1 MLYLLD
7 GQTKTAKWN
16 GQPLFETV
24 SATVE
29 EELNGIFQ
37 LRLTYPIT
45 DSGVHE
51 TLRADELILCPTP
64 DLGNQLFRVKQ
75 AKIQDD
81 RVELECSHIS
91 DDVMKRQI
99 KPFSATNTTCQSAL
113 MRMVEVCPSDLGL
126 FSFDSDVTERHT
138 YVSDEDLT
146 LYQAL
151 MDGKHSIL
159 GTWEGELVR
168 DNFQLIVKKH
178 RGNDKGVILTS
189 HHNLKAFEDKGDSE
203 KVITRIYATS
213 TFQIEGSDEDT
224 VLSVVVESPLINQY
238 PYVHEARYENNTLQT
253 EEELRQWAMAKFT
266 HEHIDSISRQITVE
280 AYQLDGQEVHLG
292 DTVTLK
298 SQKHK
303 VDVKKKAVSYTFD
316 ALEEVYLLVTF
327 DDEVSFT
334 TSGSSGNNSLTSA
347 AKTIL
352 DVNQSATEHRA
363 SKERANFKKV
373 FDRHFERLQT
383 EVEDGIAKAKAEG
396 ERSGK
401 KAALDYLATDALE
414 ARVAALQKATIDEL
428 TVSSSAWMTRLV
440 SQQILSEYVKSL
452 EIEAD
457 KVVIPGQH
465 TPVFSLDRDGSLS
478 IDTPLLKVRGDS
490 LATKVDLKT
499 ISLTPGPKGDAGADG
514 VGIQLREQ
522 YYLVSAQKTGISTTS
537 SGWSKTIPSL
547 TSTLKYLWNYEKTT
561 FTNGSTTVTTPI
573 VIGVY
578 GDKGVDGK
586 AGKDGKTLYT
596 WRMYADSD
604 KGDGISAVSTGK
616 RYLGLAVNRE
626 SATPSTNPSD
636 YTWSSFFEGTE
647 LGGRNYIDDYAMKAV
662 TFSSVTSEW
671 KKEVVEDTSS
681 VSGVTVKMTC
691 TKAGTAGFHRNFYD
705 LRSRIGATMTF
716 SIDIKC
722 SKSVTL
728 NMGCELG
735 GTKAYE
741 VTTDWQRFVSSWK
754 VSSYQY
760 YSYIFYLK
768 SGSWS
773 VGDVVYL
780 RNVQLEDG
788 NVASAPGP
796 SLNDLIAQID
806 TKADNGFMKQQLD
819 LLTEKTESLRVD
831 LEARALAKE
840 VADWLKSYKEFEKNN
855 EAVLAQFNQ
864 DFIDNT
870 ARIAAIEAD
879 LKANSLLLNFVNTY
893 LRAGDNGVIIG
904 KKDNSEYI
912 ELTSQ
917 GMMIKSAGNAVM
929 TVTAGVIKI
938 HHGVFVETLQVGYY
952 RLEAARHNAKHLV
965 CRFIDAK

>member
-126 FSFDSDVTERHT
+126 FSFDSDVTECHT

-522 YYLVSAQKTGISTTS
+522 YYLVSAQKTGITTTS

-691 TKAGTAGFHRNFYD
+691 TKA
-705 LRSRIGATMTF
+705 
-716 SIDIKC
+716 
-722 SKSVTL
+722 
-728 NMGCELG
+728 GCELG

>member
-1 MLYLLD
+1 MMLYLLG
-7 GQTKTAKWN
+7 GQTKTPKWN

-29 EELNGIFQ
+29 EELNSTFQ
-37 LRLTYPIT
+37 LHLTYPIT
-45 DSGVHE
+45 DSGIHE

-64 DLGNQLFRVKQ
+64 DLGKQLFRVKQ
-75 AKIQDD
+75 VKIQDD
-81 RVELECSHIS
+81 TIELECYHIS

-113 MRMVEVCPSDLGL
+113 MRLVEACPSDLGL

-168 DNFQLIVKKH
+168 DNFQLIVKQH

-213 TFQIEGSDEDT
+213 TFQAEGSDEDT
-224 VLSVVVESPLINQY
+224 VLSVIVESPLINQY

-316 ALEEVYLLVTF
+316 ALEEVYLSVTF

-334 TSGSSGNNSLTSA
+334 NSGSSGNNSLTSA

-352 DVNQSATEHRA
+352 DVNQSVTEHRA
-363 SKERANFKKV
+363 SKERANFNKV

-401 KAALDYLATDALE
+401 KAALAYLATDALE

-478 IDTPLLKVRGDS
+478 IDTPLLKVRGES

-522 YYLVSAQKTGISTTS
+522 YYLVSAQKTGVTATN
-537 SGWSKTIPSL
+537 SGWSKTIPFL

-561 FTNGSTTVTTPI
+561 FTNGSTAVTTPI
-573 VIGVY
+573 VIECY
-578 GDKGVDGK
+578 SFWEYDG
-586 AGKDGKTLYT
+586 A
-596 WRMYADSD
+596 S
-604 KGDGISAVSTGK
+604 
-616 RYLGLAVNRE
+616 
-626 SATPSTNPSD
+626 
-636 YTWSSFFEGTE
+636 
-647 LGGRNYIDDYAMKAV
+647 RN
-662 TFSSVTSEW
+662 
-671 KKEVVEDTSS
+671 
-681 VSGVTVKMTC
+681 
-691 TKAGTAGFHRNFYD
+691 HYD
-705 LRSRIGATMTF
+705 
-716 SIDIKC
+716 
-722 SKSVTL
+722 
-728 NMGCELG
+728 
-735 GTKAYE
+735 
-741 VTTDWQRFVSSWK
+741 
-754 VSSYQY
+754 
-760 YSYIFYLK
+760 
-768 SGSWS
+768 
-773 VGDVVYL
+773 
-780 RNVQLEDG
+780 
-788 NVASAPGP
+788 
-796 SLNDLIAQID
+796 
-806 TKADNGFMKQQLD
+806 
-819 LLTEKTESLRVD
+819 
-831 LEARALAKE
+831 
-840 VADWLKSYKEFEKNN
+840 
-855 EAVLAQFNQ
+855 
-864 DFIDNT
+864 
-870 ARIAAIEAD
+870 
-879 LKANSLLLNFVNTY
+879 
-893 LRAGDNGVIIG
+893 
-904 KKDNSEYI
+904 
-912 ELTSQ
+912 
-917 GMMIKSAGNAVM
+917 
-929 TVTAGVIKI
+929 
-938 HHGVFVETLQVGYY
+938 
-952 RLEAARHNAKHLV
+952 
-965 CRFIDAK
+965 

>member
-1 MLYLLD
+1 
-7 GQTKTAKWN
+7 
-16 GQPLFETV
+16 
-24 SATVE
+24 
-29 EELNGIFQ
+29 
-37 LRLTYPIT
+37 
-45 DSGVHE
+45 
-51 TLRADELILCPTP
+51 
-64 DLGNQLFRVKQ
+64 
-75 AKIQDD
+75 
-81 RVELECSHIS
+81 
-91 DDVMKRQI
+91 
-99 KPFSATNTTCQSAL
+99 
-113 MRMVEVCPSDLGL
+113 
-126 FSFDSDVTERHT
+126 
-138 YVSDEDLT
+138 
-146 LYQAL
+146 
-151 MDGKHSIL
+151 
-159 GTWEGELVR
+159 
-168 DNFQLIVKKH
+168 
-178 RGNDKGVILTS
+178 
-189 HHNLKAFEDKGDSE
+189 
-203 KVITRIYATS
+203 
-213 TFQIEGSDEDT
+213 
-224 VLSVVVESPLINQY
+224 
-238 PYVHEARYENNTLQT
+238 
-253 EEELRQWAMAKFT
+253 
-266 HEHIDSISRQITVE
+266 
-280 AYQLDGQEVHLG
+280 
-292 DTVTLK
+292 
-298 SQKHK
+298 
-303 VDVKKKAVSYTFD
+303 
-316 ALEEVYLLVTF
+316 
-327 DDEVSFT
+327 
-334 TSGSSGNNSLTSA
+334 
-347 AKTIL
+347 
-352 DVNQSATEHRA
+352 
-363 SKERANFKKV
+363 
-373 FDRHFERLQT
+373 
-383 EVEDGIAKAKAEG
+383 
-396 ERSGK
+396 
-401 KAALDYLATDALE
+401 
-414 ARVAALQKATIDEL
+414 
-428 TVSSSAWMTRLV
+428 
-440 SQQILSEYVKSL
+440 QQILSEYVKSL

-522 YYLVSAQKTGISTTS
+522 YYLVSAQKTGITTTS

>member
-522 YYLVSAQKTGISTTS
+522 YYLVSAQKTGITTTS

-547 TSTLKYLWNYEKTT
+547 TSMLKYL
-561 FTNGSTTVTTPI
+561 
-573 VIGVY
+573 
-578 GDKGVDGK
+578 
-586 AGKDGKTLYT
+586 
-596 WRMYADSD
+596 
-604 KGDGISAVSTGK
+604 
-616 RYLGLAVNRE
+616 
-626 SATPSTNPSD
+626 
-636 YTWSSFFEGTE
+636 
-647 LGGRNYIDDYAMKAV
+647 
-662 TFSSVTSEW
+662 
-671 KKEVVEDTSS
+671 
-681 VSGVTVKMTC
+681 
-691 TKAGTAGFHRNFYD
+691 
-705 LRSRIGATMTF
+705 
-716 SIDIKC
+716 
-722 SKSVTL
+722 
-728 NMGCELG
+728 
-735 GTKAYE
+735 
-741 VTTDWQRFVSSWK
+741 
-754 VSSYQY
+754 
-760 YSYIFYLK
+760 
-768 SGSWS
+768 
-773 VGDVVYL
+773 
-780 RNVQLEDG
+780 
-788 NVASAPGP
+788 
-796 SLNDLIAQID
+796 
-806 TKADNGFMKQQLD
+806 
-819 LLTEKTESLRVD
+819 
-831 LEARALAKE
+831 
-840 VADWLKSYKEFEKNN
+840 
-855 EAVLAQFNQ
+855 
-864 DFIDNT
+864 
-870 ARIAAIEAD
+870 
-879 LKANSLLLNFVNTY
+879 
-893 LRAGDNGVIIG
+893 
-904 KKDNSEYI
+904 
-912 ELTSQ
+912 
-917 GMMIKSAGNAVM
+917 
-929 TVTAGVIKI
+929 
-938 HHGVFVETLQVGYY
+938 
-952 RLEAARHNAKHLV
+952 
-965 CRFIDAK
+965 

>member
-7 GQTKTAKWN
+7 GQTKTSKWN
-16 GQPLFETV
+16 GQPLFETM
-24 SATVE
+24 SAMVE
-29 EELNGIFQ
+29 EELNGTFQ
-37 LRLTYPIT
+37 LRVTYPIT
-45 DSGVHE
+45 DSGIHE

-64 DLGNQLFRVKQ
+64 DLGKQLFRVKHI
-75 AKIQDD
+75 KIQDD
-81 RVELECSHIS
+81 TVELECYHIS

-113 MRMVEVCPSDLGL
+113 LRLVEACSSDLGI
-126 FSFDSDVTERHT
+126 FSFDSDVTEPHT

-168 DNFQLIVKKH
+168 DNFRLMVKKH
-178 RGNDKGVILTS
+178 RGKDKDVILTS
-189 HHNLKAFEDKGDSE
+189 HHNLKAYEDKLYSD

-213 TFQIEGSDEDT
+213 TFQAEGSDEDT
-224 VLSVVVESPLINQY
+224 VLSVIVESPLINQY
-238 PYVHEARYENNTLQT
+238 PCVHEARYENNTIQT
-253 EEELRQWAMAKFT
+253 EEGLRQWALSKFT

-303 VDVKKKAVSYTFD
+303 VDVKKKAVGYTFD
-316 ALEEVYLLVTF
+316 ALEEVYLSVTF

-334 TSGSSGNNSLTSA
+334 TSGSSGPHSLTSA

-352 DVNQSATEHRA
+352 DVNQSLTEHRA
-363 SKERANFKKV
+363 SKERANFNKV
-373 FDRHFERLQT
+373 FNRQFERLQT
-383 EVEDGIAKAKAEG
+383 EVEDGIAMAKAEG

-414 ARVAALQKATIDEL
+414 ARVAALQKAMIDEL

-457 KVVIPGQH
+457 KVVIPGRH
-465 TPVFSLDRDGSLS
+465 TPVFSLDRDGNLS
-478 IDTPLLKVRGDS
+478 IDTPLLKVRGES
-490 LATKVDLKT
+490 LATQADLKT
-499 ISLTPGPKGDAGADG
+499 ISLTPGPMGDAGADG
-514 VGIQLREQ
+514 VGIQSREQ
-522 YYLVSAQKTGISTTS
+522 YYLVSAQKTGLTATST
-537 SGWSKTIPSL
+537 GWSKTIPSL

-578 GDKGVDGK
+578 GDKGVDGM

-681 VSGVTVKMTC
+681 VSGVTIKLTC

-716 SIDIKC
+716 SIDLKC

-735 GTKAYE
+735 GTKAYD

-760 YSYIFYLK
+760 YSYIFYLT
-768 SGSWS
+768 SGSWL

-806 TKADNGFMKQQLD
+806 AKADNGFIKQQLD

-879 LKANSLLLNFVNTY
+879 LKANGLLLNFVNTY

-912 ELTSQ
+912 ELTPQ

>member
-522 YYLVSAQKTGISTTS
+522 YYLVSAQKTGITTTS

-561 FTNGSTTVTTPI
+561 FTNGST
-573 VIGVY
+573 
-578 GDKGVDGK
+578 
-586 AGKDGKTLYT
+586 
-596 WRMYADSD
+596 
-604 KGDGISAVSTGK
+604 
-616 RYLGLAVNRE
+616 
-626 SATPSTNPSD
+626 
-636 YTWSSFFEGTE
+636 
-647 LGGRNYIDDYAMKAV
+647 
-662 TFSSVTSEW
+662 
-671 KKEVVEDTSS
+671 
-681 VSGVTVKMTC
+681 
-691 TKAGTAGFHRNFYD
+691 
-705 LRSRIGATMTF
+705 
-716 SIDIKC
+716 
-722 SKSVTL
+722 
-728 NMGCELG
+728 
-735 GTKAYE
+735 
-741 VTTDWQRFVSSWK
+741 
-754 VSSYQY
+754 
-760 YSYIFYLK
+760 
-768 SGSWS
+768 
-773 VGDVVYL
+773 
-780 RNVQLEDG
+780 
-788 NVASAPGP
+788 
-796 SLNDLIAQID
+796 
-806 TKADNGFMKQQLD
+806 
-819 LLTEKTESLRVD
+819 
-831 LEARALAKE
+831 
-840 VADWLKSYKEFEKNN
+840 
-855 EAVLAQFNQ
+855 
-864 DFIDNT
+864 
-870 ARIAAIEAD
+870 
-879 LKANSLLLNFVNTY
+879 
-893 LRAGDNGVIIG
+893 
-904 KKDNSEYI
+904 
-912 ELTSQ
+912 
-917 GMMIKSAGNAVM
+917 
-929 TVTAGVIKI
+929 
-938 HHGVFVETLQVGYY
+938 
-952 RLEAARHNAKHLV
+952 
-965 CRFIDAK
+965 

>member
-514 VGIQLREQ
+514 VGIQLREAVLLSLCTKDW
-522 YYLVSAQKTGISTTS
+522 YYHNKLWLEQNY
-537 SGWSKTIPSL
+537 SL
-547 TSTLKYLWNYEKTT
+547 T
-561 FTNGSTTVTTPI
+561 
-573 VIGVY
+573 
-578 GDKGVDGK
+578 
-586 AGKDGKTLYT
+586 
-596 WRMYADSD
+596 
-604 KGDGISAVSTGK
+604 
-616 RYLGLAVNRE
+616 
-626 SATPSTNPSD
+626 
-636 YTWSSFFEGTE
+636 
-647 LGGRNYIDDYAMKAV
+647 
-662 TFSSVTSEW
+662 
-671 KKEVVEDTSS
+671 
-681 VSGVTVKMTC
+681 
-691 TKAGTAGFHRNFYD
+691 H
-705 LRSRIGATMTF
+705 
-716 SIDIKC
+716 
-722 SKSVTL
+722 L
-728 NMGCELG
+728 N
-735 GTKAYE
+735 A
-741 VTTDWQRFVSSWK
+741 
-754 VSSYQY
+754 
-760 YSYIFYLK
+760 
-768 SGSWS
+768 
-773 VGDVVYL
+773 
-780 RNVQLEDG
+780 
-788 NVASAPGP
+788 
-796 SLNDLIAQID
+796 
-806 TKADNGFMKQQLD
+806 
-819 LLTEKTESLRVD
+819 
-831 LEARALAKE
+831 
-840 VADWLKSYKEFEKNN
+840 
-855 EAVLAQFNQ
+855 
-864 DFIDNT
+864 
-870 ARIAAIEAD
+870 
-879 LKANSLLLNFVNTY
+879 
-893 LRAGDNGVIIG
+893 
-904 KKDNSEYI
+904 
-912 ELTSQ
+912 
-917 GMMIKSAGNAVM
+917 
-929 TVTAGVIKI
+929 
-938 HHGVFVETLQVGYY
+938 
-952 RLEAARHNAKHLV
+952 
-965 CRFIDAK
+965 

>member
-1 MLYLLD
+1 M
-7 GQTKTAKWN
+7 
-16 GQPLFETV
+16 
-24 SATVE
+24 
-29 EELNGIFQ
+29 
-37 LRLTYPIT
+37 
-45 DSGVHE
+45 
-51 TLRADELILCPTP
+51 
-64 DLGNQLFRVKQ
+64 
-75 AKIQDD
+75 
-81 RVELECSHIS
+81 
-91 DDVMKRQI
+91 
-99 KPFSATNTTCQSAL
+99 
-113 MRMVEVCPSDLGL
+113 
-126 FSFDSDVTERHT
+126 
-138 YVSDEDLT
+138 
-146 LYQAL
+146 
-151 MDGKHSIL
+151 
-159 GTWEGELVR
+159 
-168 DNFQLIVKKH
+168 
-178 RGNDKGVILTS
+178 
-189 HHNLKAFEDKGDSE
+189 
-203 KVITRIYATS
+203 
-213 TFQIEGSDEDT
+213 
-224 VLSVVVESPLINQY
+224 
-238 PYVHEARYENNTLQT
+238 
-253 EEELRQWAMAKFT
+253 
-266 HEHIDSISRQITVE
+266 
-280 AYQLDGQEVHLG
+280 
-292 DTVTLK
+292 
-298 SQKHK
+298 
-303 VDVKKKAVSYTFD
+303 
-316 ALEEVYLLVTF
+316 
-327 DDEVSFT
+327 
-334 TSGSSGNNSLTSA
+334 
-347 AKTIL
+347 
-352 DVNQSATEHRA
+352 
-363 SKERANFKKV
+363 
-373 FDRHFERLQT
+373 
-383 EVEDGIAKAKAEG
+383 
-396 ERSGK
+396 
-401 KAALDYLATDALE
+401 
-414 ARVAALQKATIDEL
+414 
-428 TVSSSAWMTRLV
+428 
-440 SQQILSEYVKSL
+440 
-452 EIEAD
+452 EAD

-465 TPVFSLDRDGSLS
+465 TPVFSLDRDGNLS
-478 IDTPLLKVRGDS
+478 IDTPLLKVRGES
-490 LATKVDLKT
+490 LATQADLKT
-499 ISLTPGPKGDAGADG
+499 ISLTPGPMGDAGADG
-514 VGIQLREQ
+514 VGIQSREQ
-522 YYLVSAQKTGISTTS
+522 YYLVSAQKTGLSATNT
-537 SGWSKTIPSL
+537 GWSKTIPSL

-578 GDKGVDGK
+578 GDKGVDGM

-647 LGGRNYIDDYAMKAV
+647 LGGRNYIDDYAMKV
-662 TFSSVTSEW
+662 TTFSSVTSEW
-671 KKEVVEDTSS
+671 KKEVIEDTSS
-681 VSGVTVKMTC
+681 VSGVTVKLTC
-691 TKAGTAGFHRNFYD
+691 TKAGTGGFHRNFYD
-705 LRSRIGATMTF
+705 LRSRIGTNMTF
-716 SIDIKC
+716 SIDLKC

-735 GTKAYE
+735 GTKAYD

-754 VSSYQY
+754 VSSDQY

-768 SGSWS
+768 SGSWL

-806 TKADNGFMKQQLD
+806 AKADNGFIKQQLD

-912 ELTSQ
+912 ELTPQ

-929 TVTAGVIKI
+929 TVTAGVLKI

>member
-1 MLYLLD
+1 MEWS
-7 GQTKTAKWN
+7 AII
-16 GQPLFETV
+16 ETV

-522 YYLVSAQKTGISTTS
+522 YYLVSAQKTGITTTS

-547 TSTLKYLWNYEKTT
+547 TSTLKYLWNYEK
-561 FTNGSTTVTTPI
+561 PRLLM
-573 VIGVY
+573 
-578 GDKGVDGK
+578 
-586 AGKDGKTLYT
+586 AQ
-596 WRMYADSD
+596 
-604 KGDGISAVSTGK
+604 
-616 RYLGLAVNRE
+616 
-626 SATPSTNPSD
+626 
-636 YTWSSFFEGTE
+636 
-647 LGGRNYIDDYAMKAV
+647 
-662 TFSSVTSEW
+662 
-671 KKEVVEDTSS
+671 
-681 VSGVTVKMTC
+681 
-691 TKAGTAGFHRNFYD
+691 
-705 LRSRIGATMTF
+705 
-716 SIDIKC
+716 
-722 SKSVTL
+722 
-728 NMGCELG
+728 
-735 GTKAYE
+735 
-741 VTTDWQRFVSSWK
+741 QR
-754 VSSYQY
+754 
-760 YSYIFYLK
+760 
-768 SGSWS
+768 
-773 VGDVVYL
+773 
-780 RNVQLEDG
+780 
-788 NVASAPGP
+788 
-796 SLNDLIAQID
+796 
-806 TKADNGFMKQQLD
+806 
-819 LLTEKTESLRVD
+819 
-831 LEARALAKE
+831 
-840 VADWLKSYKEFEKNN
+840 
-855 EAVLAQFNQ
+855 
-864 DFIDNT
+864 
-870 ARIAAIEAD
+870 
-879 LKANSLLLNFVNTY
+879 
-893 LRAGDNGVIIG
+893 
-904 KKDNSEYI
+904 
-912 ELTSQ
+912 
-917 GMMIKSAGNAVM
+917 
-929 TVTAGVIKI
+929 
-938 HHGVFVETLQVGYY
+938 
-952 RLEAARHNAKHLV
+952 
-965 CRFIDAK
+965 

>member
-522 YYLVSAQKTGISTTS
+522 YYLVSAQKTGITTTS

-561 FTNGSTTVTTPI
+561 EFMGIRVWMERLVRMERPYTLGACTQIVTREMGFLPSQLANAT
-573 VIGVY
+573 
-578 GDKGVDGK
+578 
-586 AGKDGKTLYT
+586 
-596 WRMYADSD
+596 SD
-604 KGDGISAVSTGK
+604 
-616 RYLGLAVNRE
+616 
-626 SATPSTNPSD
+626 
-636 YTWSSFFEGTE
+636 
-647 LGGRNYIDDYAMKAV
+647 
-662 TFSSVTSEW
+662 
-671 KKEVVEDTSS
+671 
-681 VSGVTVKMTC
+681 
-691 TKAGTAGFHRNFYD
+691 
-705 LRSRIGATMTF
+705 
-716 SIDIKC
+716 
-722 SKSVTL
+722 
-728 NMGCELG
+728 
-735 GTKAYE
+735 
-741 VTTDWQRFVSSWK
+741 
-754 VSSYQY
+754 
-760 YSYIFYLK
+760 
-768 SGSWS
+768 
-773 VGDVVYL
+773 
-780 RNVQLEDG
+780 
-788 NVASAPGP
+788 
-796 SLNDLIAQID
+796 
-806 TKADNGFMKQQLD
+806 
-819 LLTEKTESLRVD
+819 
-831 LEARALAKE
+831 
-840 VADWLKSYKEFEKNN
+840 
-855 EAVLAQFNQ
+855 
-864 DFIDNT
+864 
-870 ARIAAIEAD
+870 
-879 LKANSLLLNFVNTY
+879 
-893 LRAGDNGVIIG
+893 
-904 KKDNSEYI
+904 
-912 ELTSQ
+912 
-917 GMMIKSAGNAVM
+917 
-929 TVTAGVIKI
+929 
-938 HHGVFVETLQVGYY
+938 
-952 RLEAARHNAKHLV
+952 
-965 CRFIDAK
+965 

>member
-522 YYLVSAQKTGISTTS
+522 YYLVSAQKTGITTTS

-547 TSTLKYLWNYEKTT
+547 TSTLKYL
-561 FTNGSTTVTTPI
+561 
-573 VIGVY
+573 
-578 GDKGVDGK
+578 
-586 AGKDGKTLYT
+586 
-596 WRMYADSD
+596 
-604 KGDGISAVSTGK
+604 
-616 RYLGLAVNRE
+616 
-626 SATPSTNPSD
+626 
-636 YTWSSFFEGTE
+636 
-647 LGGRNYIDDYAMKAV
+647 
-662 TFSSVTSEW
+662 
-671 KKEVVEDTSS
+671 
-681 VSGVTVKMTC
+681 
-691 TKAGTAGFHRNFYD
+691 
-705 LRSRIGATMTF
+705 
-716 SIDIKC
+716 
-722 SKSVTL
+722 
-728 NMGCELG
+728 
-735 GTKAYE
+735 
-741 VTTDWQRFVSSWK
+741 
-754 VSSYQY
+754 
-760 YSYIFYLK
+760 
-768 SGSWS
+768 
-773 VGDVVYL
+773 
-780 RNVQLEDG
+780 
-788 NVASAPGP
+788 
-796 SLNDLIAQID
+796 
-806 TKADNGFMKQQLD
+806 
-819 LLTEKTESLRVD
+819 
-831 LEARALAKE
+831 
-840 VADWLKSYKEFEKNN
+840 
-855 EAVLAQFNQ
+855 
-864 DFIDNT
+864 
-870 ARIAAIEAD
+870 
-879 LKANSLLLNFVNTY
+879 
-893 LRAGDNGVIIG
+893 
-904 KKDNSEYI
+904 
-912 ELTSQ
+912 
-917 GMMIKSAGNAVM
+917 
-929 TVTAGVIKI
+929 
-938 HHGVFVETLQVGYY
+938 
-952 RLEAARHNAKHLV
+952 
-965 CRFIDAK
+965 